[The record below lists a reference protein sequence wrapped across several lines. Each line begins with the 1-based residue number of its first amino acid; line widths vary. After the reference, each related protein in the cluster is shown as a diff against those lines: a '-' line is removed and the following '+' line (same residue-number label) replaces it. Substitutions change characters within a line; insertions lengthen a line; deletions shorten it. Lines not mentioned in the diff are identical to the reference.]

1 MACAKAIDN
10 IENTELN
17 LDALCDL
24 LNEDD
29 ENTNNDPEDNDN
41 EISKHFESTTNN
53 PKTTEEDMKIST
65 SNQRY

>member
-1 MACAKAIDN
+1 MACVKAIDN
-10 IENTELN
+10 MENTELN

-29 ENTNNDPEDNDN
+29 ENTNDEPEDNDS
-41 EISKHFESTTNN
+41 EVSKHYESNLKD
-53 PKTTEEDMKIST
+53 PKTTEEDIKFSA

>member
-1 MACAKAIDN
+1 M
-10 IENTELN
+10 ENTELN

-41 EISKHFESTTNN
+41 EISKHLESN
-53 PKTTEEDMKIST
+53 PNDLKTTEEDMKIST

>member
-1 MACAKAIDN
+1 M
-10 IENTELN
+10 ENTELN

-29 ENTNNDPEDNDN
+29 ENTNNDPEENDN
-41 EISKHFESTTNN
+41 EISKHLESNPN
-53 PKTTEEDMKIST
+53 DPKTTEEDT

>member
-1 MACAKAIDN
+1 M
-10 IENTELN
+10 ENTELN

-29 ENTNNDPEDNDN
+29 ENTNNDPEDNEN
-41 EISKHFESTTNN
+41 EISKHLESN
-53 PKTTEEDMKIST
+53 PNDLKTTEEDMKIST

>member
-41 EISKHFESTTNN
+41 ETSKHFESITSNPQTT
-53 PKTTEEDMKIST
+53 KEDMKIST

>member
-10 IENTELN
+10 MENTELN

-29 ENTNNDPEDNDN
+29 ENTNNDPEENDN
-41 EISKHFESTTNN
+41 EISKHLESIPSD
-53 PKTTEEDMKIST
+53 PKTTEEDT

>member
-10 IENTELN
+10 MENTELN

-29 ENTNNDPEDNDN
+29 ENTNNDPEENDN
-41 EISKHFESTTNN
+41 EISKHLESNPN
-53 PKTTEEDMKIST
+53 DPKTTEEDT

>member
-10 IENTELN
+10 MENTELN

-29 ENTNNDPEDNDN
+29 ENTNNDPEDNEN
-41 EISKHFESTTNN
+41 EISKHLESN
-53 PKTTEEDMKIST
+53 PNDLKTTEEDMKIST